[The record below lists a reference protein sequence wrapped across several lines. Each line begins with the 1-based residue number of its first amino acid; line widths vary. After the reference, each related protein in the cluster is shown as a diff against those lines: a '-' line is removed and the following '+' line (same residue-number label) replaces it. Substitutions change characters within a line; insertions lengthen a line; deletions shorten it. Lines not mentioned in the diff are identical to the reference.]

1 MHLEGSGCSLR
12 LLEGLARLQVPGGG
26 WSPGSSVT
34 PNSPSPPAPRV
45 ILLTVLPQAP
55 GAGSASEAI
64 VNLSLCTDVNE
75 WQGLPRELPHR
86 RAQTNAVCVYTASF
100 SPGRT
105 GRGDFVLAPEVR
117 GRSTGAS
124 FSQVALTR
132 KTRKGTK
139 REKRLFLLRGSKNTV
154 SFCPPW

>member
-1 MHLEGSGCSLR
+1 M
-12 LLEGLARLQVPGGG
+12 
-26 WSPGSSVT
+26 
-34 PNSPSPPAPRV
+34 
-45 ILLTVLPQAP
+45 
-55 GAGSASEAI
+55 
-64 VNLSLCTDVNE
+64 NLSLCTDVDE
-75 WQGLPRELPHR
+75 WQGPPRELPHR